1 LLVANDLQSFDSC
14 VVEIDF
20 SLFASFYN
28 LYVPL
33 FIEDFEV
40 SSDFFG
46 SSYLVI
52 PTNFDEIP
60 IELESKVVHAKNKL
74 LKTLLSSNDTLCL
87 HNIVLF

>member
-1 LLVANDLQSFDSC
+1 
-14 VVEIDF
+14 
-20 SLFASFYN
+20 
-28 LYVPL
+28 L

-52 PTNFDEIP
+52 PTNFDA

-74 LKTLLSSNDTLCL
+74 LKTL
-87 HNIVLF
+87 

>member
-1 LLVANDLQSFDSC
+1 MFVVDDLQSFDSC

-28 LYVPL
+28 LCVPL

-40 SSDFFG
+40 SGDFFG

-52 PTNFDEIP
+52 RTNFDEILTK
-60 IELESKVVHAKNKL
+60 LEIKVFDA
-74 LKTLLSSNDTLCL
+74 SSDILCF
-87 HNIVLF
+87 HNIVLL

>member
-1 LLVANDLQSFDSC
+1 MFVVDDLQSFDSC

-28 LYVPL
+28 LYVPF

-40 SSDFFG
+40 LGDFFG

-52 PTNFDEIP
+52 WTNFDEVP
-60 IELESKVVHAKNKL
+60 TKLESKVVW
-74 LKTLLSSNDTLCL
+74 C
-87 HNIVLF
+87 